1 MVLICLCSH
10 LKSGGSEEP
19 TSLVLSLDTETVAL
33 ASQTS
38 VMSAGSLQAPKLL
51 PVVLPPPGCC
61 RRADGE
67 TRHITEPAAL
77 WGKEG

>member
-1 MVLICLCSH
+1 MVLICFCSC

-19 TSLVLSLDTETVAL
+19 TSLVLSLDTENVAL

-38 VMSAGSLQAPKLL
+38 VICARSLQAPKLL
-51 PVVLPPPGCC
+51 PVVLPPQGCC
-61 RRADGE
+61 RQADAE